1 MSPRK
6 PRPTVPPKEVL
17 IRFFADRGPVPLDDA
32 AQLLGFSKEWVRARA
47 TADAALLPGEQV
59 AWEAVMHWFL
69 QVWPRDAVVAV
80 LSPDT
85 DVLLPRGLHL
95 VSVQWRLPAYLVTAL
110 EAQATLDRRKQR
122 DRHDTSVS

>member
-1 MSPRK
+1 
-6 PRPTVPPKEVL
+6 
-17 IRFFADRGPVPLDDA
+17 
-32 AQLLGFSKEWVRARA
+32 
-47 TADAALLPGEQV
+47 
-59 AWEAVMHWFL
+59 MHWFL

-122 DRHDTSVS
+122 DRHDTSVSAYVAAQLHNIIEDATVSALKDDHEFLTAFHYPADP